1 MWNDLF
7 TQQNLGFSGPP
18 TRPLWIDRW
27 CAIKTWVEIR
37 NSSLWVWTRFDELS
51 YQIISDQLWHHRR
64 SRDGEITEK
73 QRKQGQTNTMAYA
86 TCVCVCV
93 CVSDTETQ
101 VQSHSIVLMCNELS
115 VSQVSI
121 NITKKRGSSQ
131 EELRMYQDT
140 RTHQTESFI
149 MLKDER
155 MFFKDDN

>member
-1 MWNDLF
+1 MRS
-7 TQQNLGFSGPP
+7 Q
-18 TRPLWIDRW
+18 
-27 CAIKTWVEIR
+27 R
-37 NSSLWVWTRFDELS
+37 NRGNRDKLTP
-51 YQIISDQLWHHRR
+51 WHM
-64 SRDGEITEK
+64 
-73 QRKQGQTNTMAYA
+73 QR
-86 TCVCVCV
+86 VCVCV